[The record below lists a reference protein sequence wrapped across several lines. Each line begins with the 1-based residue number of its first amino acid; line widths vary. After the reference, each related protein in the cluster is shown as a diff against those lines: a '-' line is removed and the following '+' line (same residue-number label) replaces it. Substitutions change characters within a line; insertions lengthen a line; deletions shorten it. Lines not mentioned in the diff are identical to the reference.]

1 MSFSILKCEKCG
13 RVFVQYDCSH
23 RRISCPNEKVCRNK
37 LWIEKDN
44 MIGIKFGTDF
54 VPVGNLAYIYISVFN
69 NYAYLAARVFSQ
81 DGNNFMVIPISER
94 MVSPVLSRKD
104 TITAIPAELKHTT
117 SWDGIAIKSGCYP
130 VSPEMETEIKKN
142 IYVREREVI

>member
-1 MSFSILKCEKCG
+1 
-13 RVFVQYDCSH
+13 
-23 RRISCPNEKVCRNK
+23 
-37 LWIEKDN
+37 